1 MQLVDI
7 FEGLTPTY
15 TTTEAN
21 VKNQEPTQ
29 SAHCVQDSDKS
40 GSKTKNTGI
49 AIPIPV

>member
-1 MQLVDI
+1 M
-7 FEGLTPTY
+7 FKGLMPTY